1 MERDFRVGPEEAGM
15 RISDGEAESLGRRQ
29 LLRRFL
35 IAARVTAVR
44 AALLTA
50 GGQLLLGTG
59 ASAAPVNP
67 PAKKPAGPPPPP
79 RPGGPPD
86 KQGNNPVTVSAN
98 DPAITAGMDEYPG
111 LVGTLLGY
119 LAAPRGAET
128 YPGVLVLHDGVGL
141 TEHYKDVTRRFSKAG
156 YVALAPDLASRAG
169 GTDKIGDP
177 AKVNAALLE
186 IAPGQVL
193 QDLNAAVRYLEARP
207 LVSKS
212 RIGTIGFG
220 MGGSIMWLILANN
233 SDPKAAVALFGAF
246 PPSRVVPSLKA
257 AVLAIYGEDDHR
269 DPDDAAEFETQM
281 KKAGLP
287 FTLKLE
293 PKAARDFFN
302 DTSPAYVPDAAKDA
316 WGMTLDWFAAHLSA

>member
-1 MERDFRVGPEEAGM
+1 MKRDFRIGPEEAGM
-15 RISDGEAESLGRRQ
+15 RISDGEAELLGRRQ
-29 LLRRFL
+29 LLRRLL
-35 IAARVTAVR
+35 IAARRTAAG
-44 AALLTA
+44 AALLT
-50 GGQLLLGTG
+50 GGGHLLLSPG
-59 ASAAPVNP
+59 ASAAP
-67 PAKKPAGPPPPP
+67 KKPPPPPP

-86 KQGNNPVTVSAN
+86 KQGNNPVTVSPN
-98 DPAITAGMDEYPG
+98 DPTITAGMDEYPG

-119 LAAPRGAET
+119 LAAPRGGET
-128 YPGVLVLHDGVGL
+128 YPGVLVLHDGAGL
-141 TEHYKDVTRRFSKAG
+141 TEHYKDVTRRFAKAG
-156 YVALAPDLASRAG
+156 YVAMAPDLASRAG

-177 AKVNAALLE
+177 AKVNAALLD

-207 LVSKS
+207 VVSKS

-287 FTLKLE
+287 FTLKME
-293 PKAARDFFN
+293 PKASRDFFN

-316 WGMTLDWFAAHLSA
+316 WGMTLDWFAAHLTA

>member
-1 MERDFRVGPEEAGM
+1 MG
-15 RISDGEAESLGRRQ
+15 ISDGEAGSLGRRQ

-35 IAARVTAVR
+35 IAARGTAVG
-44 AALLTA
+44 AALLA
-50 GGQLLLGTG
+50 GGGHLLPGPG
-59 ASAAPVNP
+59 ASAAP
-67 PAKKPAGPPPPP
+67 AKKPVSPPPPP

-98 DPAITAGMDEYPG
+98 DPAIMAGMDEYPG

-119 LAAPRGAET
+119 LAAPRGGET
-128 YPGVLVLHDGVGL
+128 YPGVMVLHDGAGL
-141 TEHYKDVTRRFSKAG
+141 TEHYKDVTRRFAKAG
-156 YVALAPDLASRAG
+156 YVALAPDLLSRAG
-169 GTDKIGDP
+169 GTDTIGDP
-177 AKVNAALLE
+177 AKVSAALLN
-186 IAPGQVL
+186 IAPGQFL

-220 MGGSIMWLILANN
+220 LGGSIMWLILANN
-233 SDPKAAVALFGAF
+233 PDPKAAVALFGTF
-246 PPSRVVPSLKA
+246 PPSRIVPSLKA

-269 DPDDAAEFETQM
+269 DPDDAAEFDTEM

-287 FTLKLE
+287 FALKLE

-302 DTSPAYVPDAAKDA
+302 DTSSAYVPDAAKDA
-316 WGMTLDWFAAHLSA
+316 WGMTLDWFAAHLVA